1 MSVDDII
8 RDSND
13 VPKLTQKLSRTV
25 LVMDKNVMWQV
36 MQKMS
41 DDIIVGHSWIKPRP
55 GSHPWRKVQNSQLG
69 RTPE

>member
-1 MSVDDII
+1 MICPTHDVVPGLRVSVDDII

-41 DDIIVGHSWIKPRP
+41 DDITDKIKWDQFKTR
-55 GSHPWRKVQNSQLG
+55 
-69 RTPE
+69 